1 MLLLNLLLFIASL
14 AVLVK
19 SADYAVKYSSRL
31 ARAFHISEFIVSFFI
46 IAVISVSPEAT
57 VSIVSALQGIP
68 EFCLGALLGSNVA
81 DLSLVFGV
89 VAIFSAKGVKVKS
102 DILKNDLL
110 YLVLLFV
117 PIVLGFDGN
126 LSRVDGF
133 LLVLSGVVFFITLSI
148 ESKMF
153 KRKFDDS
160 NAKKDHNHRWVKNTL
175 LLLVSLAFLIT
186 GAYYTVK
193 FGVDFAVDVSLP
205 PFLVALTMVAIGT
218 CLPELIFSLRAVK
231 TRHDELALGDILGT
245 VITDATIIVGVIAL
259 INPFSFNPMIIYVTG
274 TMMFIAG
281 VLAIAFIRSGKV
293 LTKKEGIYL
302 LMFYIASL
310 IIEFIVNHGF

>member
-1 MLLLNLLLFIASL
+1 MLLLNLLLFLVSL
-14 AVLVK
+14 VVLVK
-19 SADYAVKYSSRL
+19 SAEYAVNYSSRL

-46 IAVISVSPEAT
+46 ISVISVFPEAT
-57 VSIVSALQGIP
+57 VSIVSAFQGIP
-68 EFCLGALLGSNVA
+68 EFGLGTLLGSNVA
-81 DLSLVFGV
+81 DLSLVFGI
-89 VAIFSAKGVKVKS
+89 VAIFSAKGVAVKS
-102 DILKNDLL
+102 EILKNDLL
-110 YLVLLFV
+110 YLVLLLV

-133 LLVLSGVVFFITLSI
+133 LLVLSGVVFFLTLSI

-153 KRKFDDS
+153 KKKFDDS
-160 NAKKDHNHRWVKNTL
+160 KAKKDRRWVKNML
-175 LLLVSLAFLIT
+175 LLIVSLSFLIA

-193 FGVDFAVDVSLP
+193 FGVDFANDVNIP

-259 INPFSFNPMIIYVTG
+259 IRPFSFNPMIIYVTG
-274 TMMFIAG
+274 AMMFIAG
-281 VLAIAFIRSGKV
+281 VLAIAFIRSGKI

-302 LMFYIASL
+302 LMFYIISL
-310 IIEFIVNHGF
+310 IIGFVVNHAA